1 MECAIRDARMVAFLR
16 SEAELDIAEH
26 ACITKNVL
34 AKAGSAVLMETAQKL
49 VAIRRKEL
57 LDHCGEHGC

>member
-1 MECAIRDARMVAFLR
+1 MVAFLR